1 MRIRTFI
8 AVMLLLAFAAGV
20 VFVLL
25 PNRVIL
31 ELPIDLAGYRIPV
44 WGALLGAFAAG
55 SLISLAFQI
64 TGWGRT
70 AYGRA
75 RSLWSTRGR
84 EAAGRIVETGR
95 QAEREGRLDDA
106 IASYQQAIERS
117 PGDFRS
123 LMRLG
128 DALRRAGRSMEAVRI
143 HEQARRVE
151 PDSDEPG
158 HALALDY
165 LEGGRLE
172 DARRELTSLVEKN
185 PRGAVAPLR
194 QLRDLEIR
202 AGQWEAAAD
211 AARRLA
217 TACARSGAVPLDRLQ
232 DLGLRTEI
240 ARRRL
245 ESGEARA
252 AAGLLRKLLRKEG
265 EYIPARITL
274 ARALVVAG
282 DASAAR
288 EALLE
293 GFRSSG
299 EPALLDALC
308 AVDLDRGHPEEAI
321 SALRGLIAAHQ
332 HPAAARWALGKLY
345 LRLEMHDEAVDQF
358 ELILEELEDHPLV
371 LFHLAQA
378 EERRDNPARAAEL
391 YRLVLETQGPAEAY
405 CSECGAHLEE
415 WSERCPECGH
425 FGTVATALSPLIA
438 ETGVALT
445 EQPS

>member
-8 AVMLLLAFAAGV
+8 AVILLLSFAAGI
-20 VFVLL
+20 VFILL
-25 PNRVIL
+25 PNREIL
-31 ELPIDLAGYRIPV
+31 ELRVDLAGHHVPV

-70 AYGRA
+70 AYTRA

-84 EAAGRIVETGR
+84 EAAGRSVETGR
-95 QAEREGRLDDA
+95 QAEREGRLEDA
-106 IASYQQAIERS
+106 IAAYQQAIERS

-128 DALRRAGRSMEAVRI
+128 DALRRAGRSAEAVGI
-143 HEQARRVE
+143 HERARRIE

-165 LEGGRLE
+165 LESGRLE
-172 DARRELTSLVEKN
+172 DARRELTSLVKKN
-185 PRGAVAPLR
+185 PRGAIGPLR

-202 AGQWEAAAD
+202 AGEWEAAAD

-217 TACARSGAVPLDRLQ
+217 TACSRSGAVPLDRLQ
-232 DLGLRTEI
+232 DLGLRTQI
-240 ARRRL
+240 ALRRL
-245 ESGEARA
+245 EAGEARA

-274 ARALVVAG
+274 AQALARAG
-282 DASAAR
+282 DAPAAR

-293 GFRSSG
+293 GFRATG
-299 EPALLDALC
+299 EPALLDAL
-308 AVDLDRGHPEEAI
+308 AALDLDRGHPEEAI
-321 SALRGLIAAHQ
+321 SSLRGLIAAQ
-332 HPAAARWALGKLY
+332 HFPAAARWALGKLY

-358 ELILEELEDHPLV
+358 ELILEEVEDHPLV

-378 EERRDNPARAAEL
+378 EERRDNASRAAEL
-391 YRLVLETQGPAEAY
+391 YRHVLETQGPAEAY
-405 CSECGAHLEE
+405 CSACGWHLEE
-415 WSERCPECGH
+415 WSERCPGCGH
-425 FGTVATALSPLIA
+425 FGTVATALSPAIA
-438 ETGVALT
+438 ETGAALAR
-445 EQPS
+445 QPT